1 MSLIINKINTGKKGG
16 AFLRFIRIL
25 FLLLILVGP
34 IAAASLFDLSGLE
47 GAARWYWI
55 VAFVVLFFVSFE
67 IVESKY
73 DKKGKYIFTHSYLL
87 GFAWQIL
94 LFIPFILICRPGAGQ
109 AWNCARSI
117 ALAGGLTAAF
127 FIIEFLE
134 NRLFTKRR

>member
-34 IAAASLFDLSGLE
+34 VAAASMFDLSGLE
-47 GAARWYWI
+47 GAKRWYWI
-55 VAFVVLFFVSFE
+55 AAFVVLFFVSFE

-87 GFAWQIL
+87 GFAWQLL
-94 LFIPFILICRPGAGQ
+94 LFIPFILMNRPGAEQ

-117 ALAGGLTAAF
+117 VLAGGLTAAF

-134 NRLFTKRR
+134 NRIFTKRR

>member
-34 IAAASLFDLSGLE
+34 VAAASMFDLSGLE
-47 GAARWYWI
+47 GTKRWYWI
-55 VAFVVLFFVSFE
+55 AAFVVLFFVSFE

-87 GFAWQIL
+87 GFAWQLL
-94 LFIPFILICRPGAGQ
+94 LFIPFILMNRPGAEQ

-134 NRLFTKRR
+134 NRIFTKRR

>member
-34 IAAASLFDLSGLE
+34 VAAASLFDLSGLE
-47 GAARWYWI
+47 GRTRWYWI
-55 VAFVVLFFVSFE
+55 AAFVVLFFVSFE

-87 GFAWQIL
+87 GFAWQLL
-94 LFIPFILICRPGAGQ
+94 LFIPFILIYRPGAEQ

-134 NRLFTKRR
+134 NRIFTKRR

>member
-34 IAAASLFDLSGLE
+34 VAAASMFDLSGLE
-47 GAARWYWI
+47 GANRWYWI
-55 VAFVVLFFVSFE
+55 AAFVVLFFVSFE

-87 GFAWQIL
+87 GFAWQLL
-94 LFIPFILICRPGAGQ
+94 LFIPFILINRPGAEQ